1 MFSGM
6 NDLYWLGPALVSGV
20 LAVRFGLPPL
30 VGYLIAGFVLNALGF
45 NDHVKLTAIGNLGV
59 TLLLFT
65 IGLKLDVRS
74 LLRPVIWAG
83 TTLHML
89 AVIVIFGTGLYWLS
103 LTGLAIFAEVDFRI
117 ALLIGFALSF
127 SSTVFAVKVL
137 EEKGEYTSRYG
148 QLAIGVL
155 IMQDIFAVLFL
166 AVSAGKVPS
175 PWAFALLGLI
185 PLRGVLADLLTRAG
199 HSELQILFG
208 LALAFGSW
216 SLFNVVDVKG
226 DLGALIAG
234 ALLAAHPA
242 AGELSKKL
250 LGFKDLLLVGF
261 FLSIGMSGTISVSAL
276 LVALGLAVLV
286 MLKVILYFGLFT
298 RFRLRAHTS
307 LFASLALANYSEF
320 GLIVGAIAV
329 ANGWLSGDWLV
340 IIALALTL
348 TFIAAAPLNARS
360 QALHKKFRTRITPF
374 ETATPLPE
382 DAPIDPG
389 EARIAIIGMGAL
401 GTGAYDSL
409 KERYGDSLI
418 GLDIDADTVSRHVA
432 AGRNVIQAD
441 ATDDEFWERTG
452 RGKVSVVLLALTVRE
467 QTLGVARHIR
477 NRRTDGHIFAVVRYP
492 EDAAILKAAG
502 VDSTWNLYSEAG
514 NGFAE
519 EVVAFFGDNIDTMA
533 APVASGSPPKPPAG
547 V

>member
-1 MFSGM
+1 MD
-6 NDLYWLGPALVSGV
+6 DLFWIGPALLSGL

-45 NDHVKLTAIGNLGV
+45 EDHVKLAAIGDLGV

-65 IGLKLDVRS
+65 IGLKLNVHS

-89 AVIVIFGTGLYWLS
+89 AVVVVFGTALYWLS
-103 LTGLAIFAEVDFRI
+103 LTGLAIFADIDFRV

-137 EEKGEYTSRYG
+137 EESGEYSSKYG

-166 AVSAGKVPS
+166 AVSAGKIPS
-175 PWAFALLGLI
+175 PWALALFALI
-185 PLRGVLADLLTRAG
+185 PLRGVLMQLMDRTG
-199 HSELQILFG
+199 HGELQILFG

-216 SLFNVVDVKG
+216 SLFNMFDVKG
-226 DLGALIAG
+226 DLGALIIG
-234 ALLAAHPA
+234 ALLAAHPVA
-242 AGELSKKL
+242 TEMSKKL

-261 FLSIGMSGTISVSAL
+261 FLSIGMSGTISISAL

-286 MLKVILYFGLFT
+286 VLKVMLYFGLFT

-348 TFIAAAPLNARS
+348 TFIAAVPLNARS
-360 QALHKKFRTRITPF
+360 RQLQKKLKAHITPF
-374 ETATPLPE
+374 ETAVPLPE

-389 EARIAIIGMGAL
+389 DARIAIIGMGRV
-401 GTGAYDSL
+401 GTGAYDTL
-409 KERYGDSLI
+409 KEQYGDWLI
-418 GLDIDADTVSRHVA
+418 GVDIDPDTVSRHTA
-432 AGRNVIQAD
+432 AGRNVILAD
-441 ATDDEFWERTG
+441 ATDDEFWARTG
-452 RGKVSVVLLALTVRE
+452 KGKVSVMLLALAELE
-467 QTLGVARHIR
+467 QNLGATRGIRSRH
-477 NRRTDGHIFAVVRYP
+477 TDNHIFAVVQYP
-492 EDAAILKAAG
+492 EDAATLKAAG
-502 VDSTWNLYSEAG
+502 VETTWSFYAEAG
-514 NGFAE
+514 IGYAE
-519 EVVAFFGDNIDTMA
+519 EVIAYFGDTLDKTA
-533 APVASGSPPKPPAG
+533 TPAASGTSPR
-547 V
+547 

>member
-6 NDLYWLGPALVSGV
+6 NDLYWLGPALVSGL

-89 AVIVIFGTGLYWLS
+89 AIIVVFGTGLYWLG
-103 LTGLAIFAEVDFRI
+103 LTGLAIFADVDFRI

-166 AVSAGKVPS
+166 AVSAGKMPS
-175 PWAFALLGLI
+175 PWALALLGLI

-216 SLFNVVDVKG
+216 
-226 DLGALIAG
+226 
-234 ALLAAHPA
+234 
-242 AGELSKKL
+242 
-250 LGFKDLLLVGF
+250 
-261 FLSIGMSGTISVSAL
+261 T
-276 LVALGLAVLV
+276 
-286 MLKVILYFGLFT
+286 
-298 RFRLRAHTS
+298 
-307 LFASLALANYSEF
+307 
-320 GLIVGAIAV
+320 
-329 ANGWLSGDWLV
+329 
-340 IIALALTL
+340 
-348 TFIAAAPLNARS
+348 
-360 QALHKKFRTRITPF
+360 
-374 ETATPLPE
+374 
-382 DAPIDPG
+382 
-389 EARIAIIGMGAL
+389 
-401 GTGAYDSL
+401 
-409 KERYGDSLI
+409 
-418 GLDIDADTVSRHVA
+418 TVQH
-432 AGRNVIQAD
+432 G
-441 ATDDEFWERTG
+441 
-452 RGKVSVVLLALTVRE
+452 
-467 QTLGVARHIR
+467 
-477 NRRTDGHIFAVVRYP
+477 
-492 EDAAILKAAG
+492 
-502 VDSTWNLYSEAG
+502 
-514 NGFAE
+514 
-519 EVVAFFGDNIDTMA
+519 
-533 APVASGSPPKPPAG
+533 
-547 V
+547 

>member
-1 MFSGM
+1 M
-6 NDLYWLGPALVSGV
+6 NDLYWIGPALVSGL

-45 NDHVKLTAIGNLGV
+45 VDHERLVAVGELGV

-89 AVIVIFGTGLYWLS
+89 VVIAVFGTGLYWLS
-103 LTGLAIFAEVDFRI
+103 LTGLAIFADVDLRI

-127 SSTVFAVKVL
+127 SSTVFAVKTL
-137 EEKGEYTSRYG
+137 EEKGEYTSKYG

-166 AVSAGKVPS
+166 AMSTGKIPS
-175 PWAFALLGLI
+175 PWALALLGLI
-185 PLRGVLADLLTRAG
+185 PLRGVLMNLMNHTG

-208 LALAFGSW
+208 LALAFGGW
-216 SLFNVVDVKG
+216 SLFDVVDVKG
-226 DLGALIAG
+226 DLGALIIG
-234 ALLAAHPA
+234 ALLAVHPA
-242 AGELSKKL
+242 AAEMSKKL

-286 MLKVILYFGLFT
+286 ILKVILYFGLFT
-298 RFRLRAHTS
+298 RFQLRARTS

-329 ANGWLSGDWLV
+329 ANGWLSSDWLV

-360 QALHKKFRTRITPF
+360 RELYKMFKLHIIPF
-374 ETATPLPE
+374 ETAVPLPE
-382 DAPIDPG
+382 DAPIEPG
-389 EARIAIIGMGAL
+389 EARIAIIGMGRV
-401 GTGAYDSL
+401 GTSAYDTL
-409 KERYGDSLI
+409 KEQYGDWLVGI
-418 GLDIDADTVSRHVA
+418 DIDPDTVSRHAA
-432 AGRNVIQAD
+432 AGRNVIHAD
-441 ATDDEFWERTG
+441 ATDDEFWARTG
-452 RGKVSVVLLALTVRE
+452 KGRVSVAMLALPELE
-467 QTLGVARHIR
+467 QNLGVTRGIR
-477 NRRTDGHIFAVVRYP
+477 SCPSVVHIFAVVQYP
-492 EDAAILKAAG
+492 EDAATLKAAG
-502 VDSTWNLYSEAG
+502 VETTWSFYAEAG
-514 NGFAE
+514 IGYAE
-519 EVVAFFGDNIDTMA
+519 EVIAYLSDTFDKTA
-533 APVASGSPPKPPAG
+533 APASPGTPPQSPAG
-547 V
+547 A

>member
-1 MFSGM
+1 M
-6 NDLYWLGPALVSGV
+6 NDLYWLGPALVSGL

-89 AVIVIFGTGLYWLS
+89 AVIVVFGTGLYWLS

-175 PWAFALLGLI
+175 PWALALFTLI
-185 PLRGVLADLLTRAG
+185 PLRAALMSLMNRAG
-199 HSELQILFG
+199 HSELQILLG
-208 LALAFGSW
+208 LSLAFGGW
-216 SLFNVVDVKG
+216 TLFNLVEVKG
-226 DLGALIAG
+226 DLGALIVG
-234 ALLAAHPA
+234 ALLATHPA

-340 IIALALTL
+340 IIALALTM
-348 TFIAAAPLNARS
+348 TFIVAAPLNAGSR
-360 QALHKKFRTRITPF
+360 ALHKKLRDYISPF

-389 EARIAIIGMGAL
+389 EARIAIIGMGGV
-401 GTGAYDSL
+401 GTSAYDTL
-409 KERYGDSLI
+409 KEQYSDWLI
-418 GLDIDADTVSRHVA
+418 GIDIDPEAVSRHVT
-432 AGRNVIQAD
+432 AGRNVIHAD
-441 ATDDEFWERTG
+441 ATDDEFWARTG
-452 RGKVSVVLLALTVRE
+452 KGKVSVAMLALPELE
-467 QTLGVARHIR
+467 QNLRVARGIR
-477 NRRTDGHIFAVVRYP
+477 SRHSVGHIFAVMQYP
-492 EDAAILKAAG
+492 EDAATLKAAG
-502 VDSTWNLYSEAG
+502 VENAWSFYAEAG
-514 NGFAE
+514 IGYAE
-519 EVVAFFGDNIDTMA
+519 EVIAYLGDTLEEPA
-533 APVASGSPPKPPAG
+533 APAASATHPQTPAG
-547 V
+547 A

>member
-1 MFSGM
+1 M
-6 NDLYWLGPALVSGV
+6 NDLYWLGPALVSGL

-45 NDHVKLTAIGNLGV
+45 VDHVKLTAIGNLGV

-89 AVIVIFGTGLYWLS
+89 AVIALFGTALYWLS
-103 LTGLAIFAEVDFRI
+103 LTGLAIFADVNFRI

-137 EEKGEYTSRYG
+137 EEKGEYTSKYG
-148 QLAIGVL
+148 QLAIGTL

-166 AVSAGKVPS
+166 AVSAGKIPS
-175 PWAFALLGLI
+175 PWALALFALI
-185 PLRGVLADLLTRAG
+185 PLRGVLMNLMNRAG
-199 HSELQILFG
+199 HNELQILLG
-208 LALAFGSW
+208 LALAFGGW
-216 SLFNVVDVKG
+216 SLFNMVDVKG
-226 DLGALIAG
+226 DLGALIVG

-276 LVALGLAVLV
+276 LVALGLALVV
-286 MLKVILYFGLFT
+286 MLKVMLYFGLFT
-298 RFRLRAHTS
+298 RFRLRARTS

-329 ANGWLSGDWLV
+329 ANGWLSSDWLV

-348 TFIAAAPLNARS
+348 TFIAAAPLNAGSRE
-360 QALHKKFRTRITPF
+360 LYKKFKAHIAPF

-389 EARIAIIGMGAL
+389 EARIAIIGMGRV
-401 GTGAYDSL
+401 GSSAYDTL
-409 KERYGDSLI
+409 NKHYGDWLL
-418 GLDIDADTVSRHVA
+418 GIDVDPDTVSRHVA
-432 AGRNVIQAD
+432 AGRNVIHAD
-441 ATDDEFWERTG
+441 ATDDEFWARKG
-452 RGKVSVVLLALTVRE
+452 KGKVSVVMLALPELE
-467 QTLGVARHIR
+467 QNLGVTRGIR
-477 NRRTDGHIFAVVRYP
+477 SHRTDGHLFAVVQYP
-492 EDAAILKAAG
+492 EDAAILKDAG
-502 VDSTWNLYSEAG
+502 VEATWSFYAEAG
-514 NGFAE
+514 IGYAE
-519 EVVAFFGDNIDTMA
+519 EVIACFGDAIEKTA
-533 APVASGSPPKPPAG
+533 GSASTGAPPQTPAG
-547 V
+547 A

>member
-1 MFSGM
+1 MD
-6 NDLYWLGPALVSGV
+6 DLFWIGPALVSGL

-45 NDHVKLTAIGNLGV
+45 DDHVKLAAIGELGV

-89 AVIVIFGTGLYWLS
+89 AVITVFGTGLYWLS
-103 LTGLAIFAEVDFRI
+103 LTGLAIFADVDFRI

-137 EEKGEYTSRYG
+137 EEKGEYSSKYG

-166 AVSAGKVPS
+166 AVSAGKIPS
-175 PWAFALLGLI
+175 PWAFALFALI
-185 PLRGVLADLLTRAG
+185 PLRGVLLTLLNRTG
-199 HSELQILFG
+199 HGELQILLG
-208 LALAFGSW
+208 LALAFGGW
-216 SLFNVVDVKG
+216 ALFDLVDVKG
-226 DLGALIAG
+226 DLGALIMG

-242 AGELSKKL
+242 ATEMSKKL

-261 FLSIGMSGTISVSAL
+261 FLSIGMSGTISISAL

-286 MLKVILYFGLFT
+286 VLKVILYFGLFT

-307 LFASLALANYSEF
+307 LFASLTLANYSEF

-340 IIALALTL
+340 IIALALTM

-360 QALHKKFRTRITPF
+360 RELHEKIKAHITPF
-374 ETATPLPE
+374 ETAILLPE
-382 DAPIDPG
+382 DAPIDSG
-389 EARIAIIGMGAL
+389 DARIAIIGMGRV
-401 GTGAYDSL
+401 GTGAYDTL
-409 KERYGDSLI
+409 NKQYGDWLI
-418 GLDIDADTVSRHVA
+418 GIDIDPDTVSRHTA
-432 AGRNVIQAD
+432 AGRNVIHAD
-441 ATDDEFWERTG
+441 ATDDEFWARTG
-452 RGKVSVVLLALTVRE
+452 KGKVSVAMLALPALE
-467 QTLGVARHIR
+467 QNLGVTRGIRSRHSV
-477 NRRTDGHIFAVVRYP
+477 GHIFAVVQYP

-502 VDSTWNLYSEAG
+502 VETTWSFYAEAG
-514 NGFAE
+514 IGYAE
-519 EVVAFFGDNIDTMA
+519 EVIAYCGDTFDKRT
-533 APVASGSPPKPPAG
+533 V
-547 V
+547 

>member
-1 MFSGM
+1 M
-6 NDLYWLGPALVSGV
+6 NDLFWIGPALVSGL

-45 NDHVKLTAIGNLGV
+45 VDHELLVAIGELGV

-89 AVIVIFGTGLYWLS
+89 AVIAVFGTGLYWLS
-103 LTGLAIFAEVDFRI
+103 LTGLAIFADVDFRI

-137 EEKGEYTSRYG
+137 EEKGEYSSKYG

-166 AVSAGKVPS
+166 AVSAGKIPS
-175 PWAFALLGLI
+175 PWAFALFALI
-185 PLRGVLADLLTRAG
+185 PLRGVLMSLLNRTG
-199 HSELQILFG
+199 HGELQILLG
-208 LALAFGSW
+208 LSLAFGGW
-216 SLFNVVDVKG
+216 ALFDMVDVKG
-226 DLGALIAG
+226 DLGALVVG
-234 ALLAAHPA
+234 ALLAAHPGA
-242 AGELSKKL
+242 AEMSKKL

-286 MLKVILYFGLFT
+286 VLKVILYFGLFT

-340 IIALALTL
+340 IIALALTM

-360 QALHKKFRTRITPF
+360 RELHKKLKVHITPF

-382 DAPIDPG
+382 DAPIDSG
-389 EARIAIIGMGAL
+389 DARIAIIGMGRV
-401 GTGAYDSL
+401 GTGAYDTL
-409 KERYGDSLI
+409 NKQYGDWLI
-418 GLDIDADTVSRHVA
+418 GVDIDPDAVSRHNE
-432 AGRNVIQAD
+432 AGRNVIHAD
-441 ATDDEFWERTG
+441 ATDDEFWARTG
-452 RGKVSVVLLALTVRE
+452 KGKVSVVMLALPELE
-467 QTLGVARHIR
+467 QNLGVTRGIRSRHSVGR
-477 NRRTDGHIFAVVRYP
+477 IFAVVQYP
-492 EDAAILKAAG
+492 EDAATLKAAG
-502 VDSTWNLYSEAG
+502 VEATWSFSAEAG
-514 NGFAE
+514 IGYAE
-519 EVVAFFGDNIDTMA
+519 EVIAYIGDTVDERTL
-533 APVASGSPPKPPAG
+533 
-547 V
+547 

>member
-1 MFSGM
+1 M

-166 AVSAGKVPS
+166 AVSAGKIPS

-261 FLSIGMSGTISVSAL
+261 FLSIGMSGTISLSAL
-276 LVALGLAVLV
+276 LVALGLAVVV

-329 ANGWLSGDWLV
+329 VNGWLSSDWLV

-360 QALHKKFRTRITPF
+360 RVLHKKLNVHLAPF
-374 ETATPLPE
+374 ETAIPLPE
-382 DAPIDPG
+382 DMPIDPG
-389 EARIAIIGMGAL
+389 EARIAIIGMGRV
-401 GTGAYDSL
+401 GTGAYDTL
-409 KERYGDSLI
+409 NRHYGDWLI
-418 GLDIDADTVSRHVA
+418 GIDVDPDTVSRHVA

-441 ATDDEFWERTG
+441 ATDDEFWARTG
-452 RGKVSVVLLALTVRE
+452 KGNVAVAMLALPELE
-467 QTLGVARHIR
+467 QNLGVTRGIR
-477 NRRTDGHIFAVVRYP
+477 SRRSDGHIFAVVQYP
-492 EDAAILKAAG
+492 EDEAILKAAG
-502 VDSTWNLYSEAG
+502 VETTWSFYAEAG
-514 NGFAE
+514 IGYAE
-519 EVVAFFGDNIDTMA
+519 EVIAHFGDTIDKTA
-533 APVASGSPPKPPAG
+533 ESVSTDIPPKTP
-547 V
+547 

>member
-1 MFSGM
+1 M
-6 NDLYWLGPALVSGV
+6 NDLYWIGPALVSGL

-45 NDHVKLTAIGNLGV
+45 VEHDRLVAVGDLGV
-59 TLLLFT
+59 TLLLFI

-89 AVIVIFGTGLYWLS
+89 VVILTFGTGLYWLS
-103 LTGLAIFAEVDFRI
+103 LTGLAIFADVDFRI

-127 SSTVFAVKVL
+127 SSTVFAVKTL
-137 EEKGEYTSRYG
+137 EEKGEYTSKYG

-166 AVSAGKVPS
+166 AVSAGKIPS
-175 PWAFALLGLI
+175 PWALALLGLI
-185 PLRGVLADLLTRAG
+185 PLRTVLMRLLNRAG

-208 LALAFGSW
+208 LALAFGGW
-216 SLFNVVDVKG
+216 SLFDAVDVKG
-226 DLGALIAG
+226 DLGALIIG

-242 AGELSKKL
+242 AGEMSKKL

-276 LVALGLAVLV
+276 LVALGLAVMV
-286 MLKVILYFGLFT
+286 IFKVILYFGLFT

-307 LFASLALANYSEF
+307 LYSSLVLANYSEF

-329 ANGWLSGDWLV
+329 TNGWLSGDWLV

-360 QALHKKFRTRITPF
+360 RELHKRLKVHIIPF

-389 EARIAIIGMGAL
+389 DARIAIIGMGRV
-401 GTGAYDSL
+401 GTGAYDTL
-409 KERYGDSLI
+409 KERYGDLLI
-418 GLDIDADTVSRHVA
+418 GVEVDPGTVSLHTA
-432 AGRNVIQAD
+432 AGRNVIHAD
-441 ATDDEFWERTG
+441 ATDDEFWARTG
-452 RGKVSVVLLALTVRE
+452 KGKVSVALLALPEPE
-467 QTLGVARHIR
+467 QNLGITRRIRAR
-477 NRRTDGHIFAVVRYP
+477 NLTGHIFAVAQYP
-492 EDAAILKAAG
+492 EEVAALEAAG
-502 VDSTWNLYSEAG
+502 VETTWNLYAEAG

-519 EVVAFFGDNIDTMA
+519 EVIACLGDTIDTTA
-533 APVASGSPPKPPAG
+533 APASPGTPAQ
-547 V
+547 